1 MSEVT
6 HSQVAKRYAE
16 ALFTSLDA
24 ADHRLMS
31 QEFETVITVLEDPVI
46 QGVFRH
52 PQTTKE
58 RKRALIGKMQLS
70 PTLEKFLLLIV
81 EKSREALLPSM
92 EHHFRQL
99 VLETEGI
106 TIAHVTTAISL
117 SEETLCQLQQRLNTL
132 TGKTVRIQTKVDP
145 RIGGGM
151 IIKVDGKVLDGS
163 ISHTLK
169 QLQRS
174 FA

>member
-1 MSEVT
+1 M
-6 HSQVAKRYAE
+6 
-16 ALFTSLDA
+16 
-24 ADHRLMS
+24 
-31 QEFETVITVLEDPVI
+31 
-46 QGVFRH
+46 
-52 PQTTKE
+52 
-58 RKRALIGKMQLS
+58 
-70 PTLEKFLLLIV
+70 LIV

-169 QLQRS
+169 ELQRS